1 MTVAEIISSLAL
13 AVSLASFTVAYLS
26 FRRTSKLDEPNAWL
40 EIETITENCWK
51 VTIQVRNPTRYTL
64 RLGKIGV
71 PITRVPVD
79 AKQDFLLGDYE
90 AALRECG
97 DDPSKLA
104 YATQG
109 KDNILSMEVPAPP
122 QSVPSGAMGVV
133 NVLLFRGKL
142 SVAPEVAISLS
153 YLSMEETPRPKSLTL
168 RGQLTGA
175 RRLQIQLA
183 RV

>member
-1 MTVAEIISSLAL
+1 MSYAEIVSSLAFM
-13 AVSLASFTVAYLS
+13 VSLASFTIAYLS
-26 FRRTSKLDEPNAWL
+26 FRRTSKLNEPNAWL
-40 EIETITENCWK
+40 EIESITENCWK

-79 AKQDFLLGDYE
+79 AKQNFLLGDYE

-97 DDPSKLA
+97 DDLSKLA
-104 YATQG
+104 SATSG
-109 KDNILSMEVPAPP
+109 KDTILTMEVPAHL

-142 SVAPEVAISLS
+142 SVAPKVAISLS

-175 RRLQIQLA
+175 RRIQFQLT